1 MTIHC
6 SFLNQNLVSYH
17 QKVEMQNCQALTVAR
32 LLSKRP
38 NKQLKESDADIYTQ
52 SIVRVGTLVVE
63 LRKV

>member
-1 MTIHC
+1 
-6 SFLNQNLVSYH
+6 
-17 QKVEMQNCQALTVAR
+17 MQNCQALTVAR